1 MRTRTLL
8 MLSSVAAA
16 VPLTGT
22 PPAAGA
28 VVADFVAD
36 YQEPA
41 PAAGWAYQWNANG
54 LPGPGGTPDPS
65 GWANLI
71 FNGDFYDSNGQAGLP
86 DPAPASFVLVD
97 SGFVH
102 PGQGANQA
110 GAEYVAITSYTL
122 GTGGPTSVINLSAT
136 DQSTGGGSGAAVIVA
151 TVINGA
157 YNQVYANSWPNAGGV
172 TETSIPVGN
181 LSAGDRVVVAVAANG
196 DDGFDGTNLSYQID
210 VVPEPAALSLLGLG
224 ATLLLGRRR
233 GPAA

>member
-1 MRTRTLL
+1 MRLQTLC
-8 MLSSVAAA
+8 AAA
-16 VPLTGT
+16 AASAMAVMASTGS
-22 PPAAGA
+22 AA

-54 LPGPGGTPDPS
+54 MPGGQVDPS

-71 FNGDFYDSNGQAGLP
+71 FNGDFYDSNGQPGLP

-102 PGQGANQA
+102 PGQGAAQA
-110 GAEYVAITSYTL
+110 GAEYAAITSYTL

-136 DQSTGGGSGAAVIVA
+136 DQNAGGGTGAAVVVA
-151 TVINGA
+151 TVVGNT
-157 YNQVYANSWPNAGGV
+157 YTQVYANAWPNGGGV
-172 TETSIPVGN
+172 TEASIPLGT
-181 LSAGDRVVVAVAANG
+181 LSAGDRVIVAVAANG
-196 DDGFDGTNLSYQID
+196 DDAFDGTFLGYQID

-224 ATLLLGRRR
+224 GFALLGRRR
-233 GPAA
+233 V